1 MKRLRAIIILV
12 LIVLAVRYYAMRP
25 AAAELVLTGIV
36 TTQDVIVSPQVGGR
50 LQTLVVNEGDV
61 VAPGQLIG
69 TIEAGEFQADSAYYA
84 HNVAGMASQVAE
96 GEAAVRYQERQ
107 TEDQIQQAEAVLA
120 ATAAQQNEVGV
131 MLQDAKISFDRV
143 QALNKEGVA
152 SAQQLDR
159 ARTAYDAAR
168 ARIDTLNKQ
177 IDAQR
182 AAVAVARANLEQI
195 GIRQGELSA
204 SRHQR
209 EAAAAQKTKADL
221 RLGYTELR
229 APIGGIVDVRAARAG
244 EVVSAGQPVITLI
257 NSDDLWVRADVEET
271 FIDRV
276 RIGDRLQVRLPSGEE
291 RTGTVFYRAADAGFA
306 TQRDVSRIKRDIKT
320 FEVRLRVDNNDRRL
334 VTGMTAY
341 VILPT
346 VGGN

>member
-1 MKRLRAIIILV
+1 MKRLRALVILV
-12 LIVLAVRYYAMRP
+12 LIVFAARYYAVRP
-25 AAAELVLTGIV
+25 GPAELVLTGIV
-36 TTQDVIVSPQVGGR
+36 TTQDIIVSPQVGGR
-50 LQTLVVNEGDV
+50 LQTVAVNEGDV
-61 VAPGQLIG
+61 VVPGQLIG

-96 GEAAVRYQERQ
+96 SEAAVRYQERQ

-120 ATAAQQNEVGV
+120 ATAAQQGEAAVA
-131 MLQDAKISFDRV
+131 LHDAKLSFDRV

-152 SAQQLDR
+152 SAQQSDQ

-177 IDAQR
+177 IEAQR
-182 AAVAVARANLEQI
+182 AGVAVARANLEQI

-204 SRHQR
+204 TRHQR
-209 EAAAAQKTKADL
+209 AAAAAQKSKADL

-229 APIGGIVDVRAARAG
+229 APIGGIVDVRAARTG
-244 EVVSAGQPVITLI
+244 EVVTAGQPVVTLI
-257 NSDDLWVRADVEET
+257 NPDDLWVRADVEET
-271 FIDRV
+271 YIDRI
-276 RIGDRLQVRLPSGEE
+276 RIGDSLQVRLPSGEQ
-291 RTGTVFYRAADAGFA
+291 RSGTVFYRAADAGFA

-334 VTGMTAY
+334 ATGMTAY

-346 VGGN
+346 GEGH